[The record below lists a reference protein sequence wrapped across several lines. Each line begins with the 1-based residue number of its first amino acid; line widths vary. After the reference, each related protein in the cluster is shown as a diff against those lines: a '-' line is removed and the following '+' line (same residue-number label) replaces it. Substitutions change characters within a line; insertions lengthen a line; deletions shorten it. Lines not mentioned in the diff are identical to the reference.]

1 MNESAGMTCILEW
14 CTRDLWMM
22 RKERKKLIGEGE
34 LVRLIHG
41 PRREVLE
48 PTLLVLHM

>member
-1 MNESAGMTCILEW
+1 MNESVGMKCIHEW
-14 CTRDLWMM
+14 CTRDPWMI
-22 RKERKKLIGEGE
+22 RKGRKKLIGEGE

-41 PRREVLE
+41 PKREVLE